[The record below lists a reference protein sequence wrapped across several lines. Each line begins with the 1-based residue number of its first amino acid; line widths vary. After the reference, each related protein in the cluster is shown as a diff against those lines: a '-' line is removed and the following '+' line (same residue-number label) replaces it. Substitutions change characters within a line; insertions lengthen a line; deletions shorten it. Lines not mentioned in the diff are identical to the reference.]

1 MIYPKHLTWWED
13 HKIPRPTKRYVV
25 IFNTFRD
32 HLETRDITEYDTES
46 EALEEAKLLNIYYQD
61 TPKPQR
67 EQTEESHRWH
77 KQYRWI
83 YPEPSAR
90 WWGYLVLDMIGA
102 ELLKVGGAGLYIAY
116 LKTLTKKEFDLT
128 WTDRFFREPTEI
140 PEEYPWDDP
149 EEYEGWLR
157 YRWGDGKNSLTYRE
171 PEKPK
176 EVRHGDL
183 RLGEVWSE
191 ALGRYVTVTKRV
203 MVIPWDQ
210 SLPEKRQK
218 GVVYKRPNGEP
229 VLWPGEFG
237 YDGDYNMQPWSLEEE
252 LADNPDNY
260 ENKAATST
268 IGDSLDLLSPSGL
281 GLALELDKYQ
291 RENEVDNS
299 NNTSADS
306 L

>member
-67 EQTEESHRWH
+67 EQTEESHHWH

-90 WWGYLVLDMIGA
+90 WWGYLVLDMTGA

-116 LKTLTKKEFDLT
+116 LRTLTKKEFDLT

-218 GVVYKRPNGEP
+218 DVVYKRPNGEP

>member
-1 MIYPKHLTWWED
+1 
-13 HKIPRPTKRYVV
+13 
-25 IFNTFRD
+25 
-32 HLETRDITEYDTES
+32 
-46 EALEEAKLLNIYYQD
+46 
-61 TPKPQR
+61 
-67 EQTEESHRWH
+67 
-77 KQYRWI
+77 
-83 YPEPSAR
+83 
-90 WWGYLVLDMIGA
+90 
-102 ELLKVGGAGLYIAY
+102 
-116 LKTLTKKEFDLT
+116 
-128 WTDRFFREPTEI
+128 
-140 PEEYPWDDP
+140 
-149 EEYEGWLR
+149 
-157 YRWGDGKNSLTYRE
+157 
-171 PEKPK
+171 
-176 EVRHGDL
+176 
-183 RLGEVWSE
+183 
-191 ALGRYVTVTKRV
+191 

-210 SLPEKRQK
+210 GLPEKRQK